1 MRNQRTV
8 QGTAELRGVGLH
20 TGAATTVRLGP
31 APADAGVVFL
41 RTDLPGRPR
50 IPVDGH
56 HVVDRGRRTA
66 LAEGTAEVHTVEH
79 LLSACHGLG
88 VDNLL
93 VEIDGV
99 EVPGMDGSALP
110 FVEGLRRAGVVEIH
124 DAPRR
129 DLHLADATGVV
140 EPGSEAVISALPR
153 ERGLQ
158 VSYTLDYGPGAPF
171 GPQHVSV
178 ALDAMDGDAYVRE
191 IAPARTFVLESE
203 AKALRERGLGRGA
216 THENTLVVGPE
227 GPVKNALRFPDEY
240 CRHKLLDMLGDL
252 FLLGADLRAHVSGV
266 RSGHAG
272 NALLVKRLAALVRA
286 EVDQEEG
293 RSRRLDIGEIQR
305 ILPHRYPFLLV
316 DRVLELDGFHR
327 AVGVKN
333 VTINEQFFQGH
344 WPGTPVM
351 PGVLIIEAMA
361 QLSGVLLLRKLE
373 NTGRLAALLS
383 IDRVK
388 LRRTVVPGDQLRLE
402 VETLKLK
409 ARTGRVRGL
418 ATVEGELA
426 AEARI
431 NFMLIDP

>member
-8 QGTAELRGVGLH
+8 QSTAELRGVGLH
-20 TGAATTVRLGP
+20 TGAATTLRLSP
-31 APADAGVVFL
+31 APADAGVVFI

-50 IPVDGH
+50 IPADGR

-66 LAEGTAEVHTVEH
+66 LAEGSAEVHTVEH
-79 LLSACHGLG
+79 LLSACFGLG
-88 VDNLL
+88 IDDLV

-110 FVEGLRRAGVVEIH
+110 FVEALRRAGPAEIH

-129 DLHLADATGVV
+129 ELFLADGVGVV
-140 EPGSEAVISALPR
+140 EPGSEAILSALPR

-158 VSYTLDYGPGAPF
+158 VSYTLDYGPGSPF

-178 ALDAMDGDAYVRE
+178 DLNEDSYVRE

-203 AKALRERGLGRGA
+203 AKALRGMGLGKGA
-216 THENTLVVGPE
+216 THENTLVVGPD
-227 GPVKNALRFPDEY
+227 GPMQNRLRFPDEY
-240 CRHKLLDMLGDL
+240 CRHKLLDMTGDL

-266 RSGHAG
+266 RSGHSG
-272 NALLVKRLAALVRA
+272 NALLVRRLASLVRA
-286 EVDQEEG
+286 EVDAEEG

-327 AVGVKN
+327 AVGIKN

-351 PGVLIIEAMA
+351 PGVLIIEALA

-373 NTGRLAALLS
+373 NTGRLAVLLS
-383 IDRVK
+383 IDRAK

-402 VETLKLK
+402 IETLKLK
-409 ARTGRVRGL
+409 ARTGRVQGR

-431 NFMLIDP
+431 NFMLIDA

>member
-1 MRNQRTV
+1 LRNQRTV
-8 QGTAELRGVGLH
+8 QGAAEVRGVGLH
-20 TGAATTVRLGP
+20 TGAATTLRVSP
-31 APADAGVVFL
+31 APADSGVVFV

-50 IPVDGH
+50 IPVSVDR
-56 HVVDRGRRTA
+56 VVDRGRRTA
-66 LAEGTAEVHTVEH
+66 QAEGAAEVHTVEH
-79 LLSACHGLG
+79 LLSACHGMQ
-88 VDNLL
+88 VDDLL

-110 FVEGLRRAGVVEIH
+110 FAEMLRRAVPVEIR

-129 DLHLADATGVV
+129 EFVLRGPEGVV
-140 EPGSEAVISALPR
+140 EGGTDATLTALPSD
-153 ERGLQ
+153 RGLQ
-158 VSYTLDYGPGAPF
+158 LSYTLDYGPGAPF
-171 GPQHVSV
+171 APQHV
-178 ALDAMDGDAYVRE
+178 ALAVTPESYLAQ

-203 AKALRERGLGRGA
+203 AKKLREMGLGKGA
-216 THENTLVVGPE
+216 TTENTLVIGPN
-227 GPVKNALRFPDEY
+227 GPADNRLRFPDEY
-240 CRHKLLDMLGDL
+240 ARHKTLDLMGDL
-252 FLLGADLRAHVSGV
+252 FLLGADLKAQVTAV
-266 RSGHAG
+266 RTGHGA
-272 NALLVKRLAALVRA
+272 NAALVKRLTAHVRA
-286 EVDQEEG
+286 EVDAEEG

-316 DRVLELDGFHR
+316 DRVTEIDGFRR

-351 PGVLIIEAMA
+351 PGVLIVEALA

-388 LRRTVVPGDQLRLE
+388 LRRAVVPGDQLVLE

-409 ARTGRVRGL
+409 ARTGRVHGL

-426 AEARI
+426 AEARM
-431 NFMLIDP
+431 NFMMMDE

>member
-8 QGTAELRGVGLH
+8 QGTAEVRGVGLH
-20 TGAATTVRLGP
+20 TGAATTLRVGP
-31 APADAGVVFL
+31 APADAGVVFV

-50 IPVDGH
+50 IPVDGL

-88 VDNLL
+88 VDDLV

-110 FVEGLRRAGVVEIH
+110 FVELLRRAGIVEIP

-129 DLHLADATGVV
+129 ELSLADAVGVV
-140 EPGSEAVISALPR
+140 EPGSEAPLAALPR
-153 ERGLQ
+153 ESGLQ
-158 VSYTLDYGPGAPF
+158 VSYTLDYGPAAPF
-171 GPQHVSV
+171 PPQHVTV
-178 ALDAMDGDAYVRE
+178 AVSEDSYVRE
-191 IAPARTFVLESE
+191 IAPARTFVMESE
-203 AKALRERGLGRGA
+203 AKALRERGLGKGA

-227 GPVKNALRFPDEY
+227 GPIRNALRFPDEY
-240 CRHKLLDMLGDL
+240 CRHKLLDMMGDL
-252 FLLGADLRAHVSGV
+252 FLLGADLRAHVSGL

-272 NALLVKRLAALVRA
+272 NALLVRRLAALVRA
-286 EVDQEEG
+286 EVDLEER

-316 DRVLELDGFHR
+316 DRVLDVDGFHR

-361 QLSGVLLLRKLE
+361 QLSGVLLLRKLD
-373 NTGRLAALLS
+373 NTGRIAVLLS

-388 LRRTVVPGDQLRLE
+388 LRRTVVPGDQLILE

-409 ARTGRVRGL
+409 ARTGRVRGR

-431 NFMLIDP
+431 NFMLVDA